1 MNKKQIETIAEK
13 YVNFTLE
20 TNNYT
25 SPALNTGMI
34 EFPMEGLI
42 LIHEKKGRDVFLQT
56 KDIRVITG
64 VRL

>member
-20 TNNYT
+20 TNNFK
-25 SPALNTGMI
+25 SKPLNKDNI
-34 EFPMEGLI
+34 EFPLEGLI
-42 LIHEKKGRDVFLQT
+42 LIHESRKDVFLQV
-56 KDIRVITG
+56 KDIKKIEG